1 MGNKTSKLATPD
13 AKNYFS
19 RTFKLETP
27 QFKYFAKKKYISMR
41 NPVLSVICG
50 KLTEVTSAGTKWLPP
65 SWDAFEDTVSD
76 PTKSDMRWL
85 SR

>member
-27 QFKYFAKKKYISMR
+27 QFKYFAKKKIYINAKPSLECYLREADRGDISRYKMAPTIMR
-41 NPVLSVICG
+41 CFRRYSI
-50 KLTEVTSAGTKWLPP
+50 
-65 SWDAFEDTVSD
+65 
-76 PTKSDMRWL
+76 
-85 SR
+85 